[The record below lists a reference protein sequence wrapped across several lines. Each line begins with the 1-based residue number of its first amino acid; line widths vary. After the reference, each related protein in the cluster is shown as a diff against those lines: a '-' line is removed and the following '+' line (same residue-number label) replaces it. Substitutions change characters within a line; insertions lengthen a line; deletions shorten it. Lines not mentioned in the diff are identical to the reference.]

1 MRHLIVIF
9 TLFAFV
15 ETFGQFGPV
24 PPFFDIQRE
33 LPLVDLNTT
42 STISVVDYG
51 AVAND
56 GNDDTVAIQNAIN
69 AAVNLASEQNPV
81 QLLFEN
87 GTYDLMPSDDN
98 SHAIEMVDANGVLW
112 DGQDAEFLIH
122 NPAVGFLSLLKCE
135 NTIIKD
141 FSVDYETLPFS
152 QGVVTNVDVPNGFF
166 EFTVDDGFPLP
177 TQSHFMNA
185 QKRWG
190 MIKNADGS
198 LKRGSPNLISH
209 LNFFQFVA
217 PKTYQYN
224 QPPSVL
230 NTIDVGDYFVHIARY
245 NGKTIIRNNGGKNLT
260 YLNVTAYT
268 SPAGGFNARNSEEWN
283 VIDCQIKLKEGR
295 VHTLNADA
303 MHVNGGKIAPWVE
316 NSLFEGFADDCLNLK
331 YAKRV
336 IKVIHNSTELTV
348 ENKVEVGENME
359 FYNPRD
365 GILLGSATVT
375 NVVNLGGNQFKI
387 TLSNPINITTILDP
401 DHQLTDKAF
410 IESQSNQSFIFKN
423 NIVRNSRRHGILIQ
437 NKFALIE
444 NNLFQNISS
453 SGIAIQN
460 GVDWGEG
467 FRATDIVINNN
478 TFLNCGFDTEYIDD
492 PQSAA
497 IAVDFR
503 KLPQPCNPS
512 FIWCGTET
520 ANVQAHSNITI
531 SNNTIIY
538 NKRGVYLKNID
549 GVNLHNNFICHSGQD
564 VTLGVNDTPT
574 KQTILNCSNVS
585 VIDLDSGLPTPELH
599 YVLNE
604 TNTNTSIVNTGINTN
619 IDLVINEN
627 GGSISQAYYD
637 DEVGFSM
644 QINTDNNGNLS
655 LIDGTTQQSF
665 VGATEDQARSYAF
678 WIKPEQNIFQ
688 NLLFSG
694 GPNDGEVFSI
704 QMLAN
709 GVVRVTDND
718 SNTVRMNDMPLDIG
732 SWNHVVVSVP
742 NEALMQDISLYKN
755 GVPSNETFT
764 GANVRL
770 NTSENSMSLFS
781 RYQGKVSD
789 FRYFDFCLCN
799 GEAEDI
805 YNDRYIN
812 LSNDDFDNNED
823 KIIAYPTITEDVV
836 NFTET
841 VSSVEVFDLK
851 GISVFKK
858 INPSSINQV
867 NLSHLSLGFYLLK
880 INNIET
886 IKIVKK

>member
-1 MRHLIVIF
+1 MRHSIVIVI
-9 TLFAFV
+9 LFVFV

-24 PPFFDIQRE
+24 PPFFNIQRD
-33 LPLVDLNTT
+33 LPLVNLNTT
-42 STISVVDYG
+42 ATVSVSDFG
-51 AVAND
+51 ATVND
-56 GNDDTVAIQNAIN
+56 GNDDIVAITNAIN
-69 AAVNLASEQNPV
+69 AAVNMASEQNPV

-87 GTYDLMPSDDN
+87 GTYDLMPTGND
-98 SHAIEMVDANGVLW
+98 SHALEMIDANGLLW

-122 NPAVGFLSLLKCE
+122 NPAVGFLSLLRCE

-141 FSVDYETLPFS
+141 FYVDYETLPFS
-152 QGVVTNVDVPNGFF
+152 QGVVTNVDVANGFF
-166 EFTVDDGFPLP
+166 EFTVDNGFPMP
-177 TQSHFMNA
+177 TEAHFMNA
-185 QKRWG
+185 QQRWG

-198 LKRGSPNLISH
+198 LKRGSSNLIPH
-209 LNFFQFVA
+209 QNFFQLIS
-217 PKTYQYN
+217 PQTYRYN
-224 QPPSVL
+224 QSESVL
-230 NTIDVGDYFVHIARY
+230 NTMDVGDYFVHIARY

-260 YLNVTAYT
+260 YLNVTGYT
-268 SPAGGFNARNSEEWN
+268 SPAGGFNARKSEEWN

-365 GILLGSATVT
+365 GILLGSAMVT

-492 PQSAA
+492 PQSAT

-512 FIWCGTET
+512 FTWCGTET

-538 NKRGVYLKNID
+538 NKRGVYLKNVD

-564 VTLGVNDTPT
+564 VTLGVNETPT
-574 KQTILNCSNVS
+574 KQTILNSSNVS
-585 VIDLDSGLPTPELH
+585 IIDLDQGLPTPELH

-604 TNTNTSIVNTGINTN
+604 TNNNSSIVNTGINTN
-619 IDLVINEN
+619 IDIVINEN

-637 DEVGFSM
+637 DEVGYSV
-644 QINTDNNGNLS
+644 QINTDNNGNLN

-665 VGATEDQARSYAF
+665 IGATEDQARSYAF

-742 NEALMQDISLYKN
+742 DGGLIHDVSLYKN
-755 GVPSNETFT
+755 GVASNESYT
-764 GANVRL
+764 GSNQRL
-770 NTSENSMSLFS
+770 NTTANLINLFTKFS
-781 RYQGKVSD
+781 GIVSD
-789 FRYFDFCLCN
+789 FRYFDFNLCN
-799 GEAEDI
+799 GEVEDI
-805 YNDRYIN
+805 FIDRYIS
-812 LSNDDFDNNED
+812 LSNEDFENTNN
-823 KIIAYPTITEDVV
+823 KIVAYPTITSSIV
-836 NFTET
+836 NFSEPI
-841 VSSVEVFDLK
+841 SSIEVFDLK
-851 GISVFKK
+851 GHVVHREVK
-858 INPSSINQV
+858 PSSIVQID
-867 NLSHLSLGFYLLK
+867 LSHLSLSIYLLRINKKLTTK
-880 INNIET
+880 I
-886 IKIVKK
+886 IKK